1 MIEGVGGILPT
12 KDDMGDGGTTFIRS
26 AVVIA
31 ATLLLT
37 ACGHQPEPIVRTVT
51 VIKPVAVACIPATLD
66 PAGSYPDTDEAL
78 RSAVDAAERY
88 ALVAAGRM
96 LRDARLGELEPI
108 IQACREGVTK

>member
-12 KDDMGDGGTTFIRS
+12 KDDMGDGGTAFIRPL
-26 AVVIA
+26 VFIA
-31 ATLLLT
+31 ALLLT
-37 ACGHQPEPIVRTVT
+37 GCGHQPAPIIRTVT
-51 VIKPVAVACIPATLD
+51 VIKPVAVACVPANLD

-108 IQACREGVTK
+108 IQACREGVAK

>member
-12 KDDMGDGGTTFIRS
+12 KDDIGDSGSAFIRS
-26 AVVIA
+26 WIIT

-51 VIKPVAVACIPATLD
+51 VIKPVAVACVPATLD

-108 IQACREGVTK
+108 IQACREGVAK